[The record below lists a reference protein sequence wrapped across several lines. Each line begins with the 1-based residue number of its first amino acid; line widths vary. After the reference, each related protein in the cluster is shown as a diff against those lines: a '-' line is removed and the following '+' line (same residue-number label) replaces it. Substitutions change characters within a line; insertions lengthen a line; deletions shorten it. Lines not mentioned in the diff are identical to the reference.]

1 MSEDYWKQGE
11 YQDVDV
17 FASMLRSL
25 GKVMGDITVLD
36 TEWRILWDDTKEFTF
51 KYGPRSR
58 QQSESEIARQ

>member
-1 MSEDYWKQGE
+1 MSEDYWKKGE

-25 GKVMGDITVLD
+25 GKAMGDITVLD
-36 TEWRILWDDTKEFTF
+36 KEWRILWDEAKAFTF

-58 QQSESEIARQ
+58 QQSEPEIAGQ